1 MIWFDHIKFSIK
13 EKETKLKCSK
23 HEKTVSFFR
32 STLPNTNSSRKW
44 IILTYSPGPPPT
56 SPQKTYL
63 PKKFLKL
70 TEKPNFSNKNIFH
83 ARLNEPTNQTKKRL
97 HKHTYPK
104 KDNFSHEKISHNCLE
119 EPITW
124 HTHLTYQNN
133 NFSKHVLERTNFS
146 PKGKV
151 FYIYTKK

>member
-1 MIWFDHIKFSIK
+1 MKRLFLFLGRHCRIPIVAGNELFW
-13 EKETKLKCSK
+13 
-23 HEKTVSFFR
+23 
-32 STLPNTNSSRKW
+32 
-44 IILTYSPGPPPT
+44 PT
-56 SPQKTYL
+56 HLSLLRHPHKRRICR
-63 PKKFLKL
+63 KKFLKL

-104 KDNFSHEKISHNCLE
+104 KDNFSNEKISHNCLE

-133 NFSKHVLERTNFS
+133 NFSKHALQRINFS

-151 FYIYTKK
+151 SYIYTKK